1 MHFSRVWCALRR
13 CFTAAAPV
21 FVALAAFV
29 LAVGPA
35 RAELTI
41 CNKSENALSIA
52 IGYKSGADWMSE
64 GWWNV
69 ATGDCRAVIDGDL
82 QNRHYYYR
90 DFNGH
95 IAGEGY
101 FFCTT
106 RDEFTIAGDADC
118 VSRSYERADFA
129 HLDTGSNA
137 RDFTLTITGP
147 ATPVAESDLPMTEP
161 AAVSTSGGLPPAG
174 TYGEPFSVT
183 GRIEGCDRIDGLLTC
198 QFDVEGWLYTA
209 YDDNRNLM
217 ETLDF
222 IDSLPPGTEVAIS
235 GDMVSFGDIS
245 ADVVIR
251 EIAPL
256 GASAASGEFDP
267 DDVSASLAGWWLSA
281 DDSASEIG
289 FTDAV
294 TMEEAYA
301 GETLSVLD
309 YFISDACPD
318 SAPTGTPHLVTIDR
332 ETADQFCYE
341 IIDYGGDSL
350 ALMYLPRGNILEYGR
365 SF

>member
-1 MHFSRVWCALRR
+1 MLFSRIMRGLRQSLSAPAPAFIALASVV
-13 CFTAAAPV
+13 FAAA
-21 FVALAAFV
+21 
-29 LAVGPA
+29 PA

-41 CNKSENALSIA
+41 CNQTEKPLSIA
-52 IGYKSGADWMSE
+52 IGYKSDADWMSE

-69 ATGDCRAVIDGDL
+69 ATGACQAVIDGDL
-82 QNRHYYYR
+82 ENRHYYYR
-90 DFNGH
+90 DFNDR

-106 RDEFTIAGDADC
+106 RDEFTITGDTECAARGFD
-118 VSRSYERADFA
+118 RTEFA
-129 HLDTGSNA
+129 HLDTGTSA
-137 RDFTLTITGP
+137 KSFTLTINSP
-147 ATPVAESDLPMTEP
+147 SVPVAETDLSMTAPEP
-161 AAVSTSGGLPPAG
+161 PPPSGGLPPVG

-183 GRIEGCDRIDGLLTC
+183 GMLQGCDRVDGLLTC
-198 QFDVEGWLYTA
+198 QIDVEGWLYIA

-222 IDSLPPGTEVAIS
+222 IDSLPPGTKVAFS

-256 GASAASGEFDP
+256 GAPAASGGFDP

-301 GETLSVLD
+301 GDTMSVLD
-309 YFISDACPD
+309 YFVSDACPD
-318 SAPTGTPHLVTIDR
+318 TAPTGTPHLVTIDR
-332 ETADQFCYE
+332 ETADQYCYE
-341 IIDYGGDSL
+341 IIEYGGDSL

-365 SF
+365 AY

>member
-1 MHFSRVWCALRR
+1 MLAFRFTRDLRR
-13 CFTAAAPV
+13 GFAAAAPV
-21 FVALAAFV
+21 LIALAGLVFA
-29 LAVGPA
+29 AAPA
-35 RAELTI
+35 RAELTV
-41 CNKSENALSIA
+41 CNETGKPLSIA
-52 IGYKSGADWMSE
+52 IGYKSGADWVSE

-69 ATGDCRAVIDGDL
+69 AAGDCQALIDGDL

-90 DFNGH
+90 DFNDR

-101 FFCTT
+101 YFCTS
-106 RDEFTIAGDADC
+106 RDEFTIAGDTDC
-118 VSRSYERADFA
+118 ASRGYERADFA
-129 HLDTGSNA
+129 HLDIGSSA
-137 RDFTLTITGP
+137 KRLTLTITGP
-147 ATPVAESDLPMTEP
+147 SSPVAESDLPMTEP
-161 AAVSTSGGLPPAG
+161 AAASTSGGMPPVG

-183 GRIEGCDRIDGLLTC
+183 GRLEGCDRVDGLLTC

-209 YDDNRNLM
+209 YDDNRNLV

-251 EIAPL
+251 EIAPM
-256 GASAASGEFDP
+256 GTPAASGSFNP

-301 GETLSVLD
+301 GDTLSVLD

-318 SAPTGTPHLVTIDR
+318 SAPTGAPHLVTIDR